1 LRNGFKT
8 PQAAPSTTTKEIQKT
23 QSGPSFTQEK
33 LLSDVAKN
41 KTLTFFEN
49 PPTPLNTIPWVDTAE
64 HSVDLSRTPRVG
76 SSGSGSSSSSPST
89 QVSPA
94 SVHAQMLTDPSRT
107 PQATPAQSCS
117 QKNTDVITTNDSVN
131 VNGFEELNAATNVRK
146 LEVKKAAVVVAGGG
160 DVVVSH
166 ESDLSDSDS
175 DDDEDETSSITS
187 WSDED
192 SAHEDWSEKAWSE
205 DDQASH
211 FLPGLTLCFFESFF
225 PKYRWAS

>member
-1 LRNGFKT
+1 M
-8 PQAAPSTTTKEIQKT
+8 
-23 QSGPSFTQEK
+23 
-33 LLSDVAKN
+33 AKN

-49 PPTPLNTIPWVDTAE
+49 PPTPLNSIPWVETAE
-64 HSVDLSRTPRVG
+64 LSVDLARTPRVG

-107 PQATPAQSCS
+107 PQATPAQPSS
-117 QKNTDVITTNDSVN
+117 LKNADVITTNDSVN
-131 VNGFEELNAATNVRK
+131 VNGFEELNAAAKVRT
-146 LEVKKAAVVVAGGG
+146 LDVKKAVDVAAGG
-160 DVVVSH
+160 DVAVAH

-175 DDDEDETSSITS
+175 DDDDDEDDTSTVTS

-192 SAHEDWSEKAWSE
+192 SVHEDWSEKAWSE

-211 FLPGLTLCFFESFF
+211 FQTHKIFHFVTVIVIFCDELN
-225 PKYRWAS
+225 